1 MGEYRAWPSAMPE
14 KSLVIRLFTLARASA
29 PRSTSS
35 PMWLTSNS
43 PQAERTALCSA
54 ITPLYCT
61 GSSHPAKGTI
71 FPPAAVWRS

>member
-1 MGEYRAWPSAMPE
+1 
-14 KSLVIRLFTLARASA
+14 
-29 PRSTSS
+29 
-35 PMWLTSNS
+35 MWLTSNS

>member
-1 MGEYRAWPSAMPE
+1 MGEYRACPSDMPV
-14 KSLVIRLFTLARASA
+14 KSLVMSRFTLDRASA

-54 ITPLYCT
+54 MTPAYCT

-71 FPPAAVWRS
+71 LPPAATWRS